1 MVDHT
6 SVIALGGAGVTR
18 PPAADAGDRAGRVSW
33 GRWLVSRERDRRRER
48 VVGTVLMAVAVVLAG
63 WTVYL
68 GTSDAPRQLH
78 RWSVWA
84 YLGMNPHTLAWVGID
99 AAETVALALIGILL
113 RQGRP
118 ATRTVALL
126 TLPLFVL
133 DAWFDILTSV
143 TPHRLALAITMA
155 ALSEVPAA
163 VVCGWVAW
171 KASRFGLTPTS
182 PLLKTGGSRQ
192 QPHPRWG

>member
-6 SVIALGGAGVTR
+6 SVTTLGGAGVAR
-18 PPAADAGDRAGRVSW
+18 PPAAGGGDRSGGVPL
-33 GRWLVSRERDRRRER
+33 GRWLVSRARDRRRER
-48 VVGTVLMAVAVVLAG
+48 IAGTALVAVAVVLAG

-68 GTSDAPRQLH
+68 GTAAAPRQLH
-78 RWSVWA
+78 RDWSTWA

-99 AAETVALALIGILL
+99 TAETVGLALMGVLL

-133 DAWFDILTSV
+133 DAWFDILSSV
-143 TPHRLALAITMA
+143 TPHHLTIAITMA
-155 ALSEVPAA
+155 AVSEVPAA
-163 VVCGWVAW
+163 ILCGWVAW
-171 KASRFGLTPTS
+171 KASHFAAAPVGRLRGADELA
-182 PLLKTGGSRQ
+182 R
-192 QPHPRWG
+192 